1 MVVNTSKSPSTYA
14 RLLRAQRPAPVSLAC
29 PPSTHAC
36 FPIPSTKTRMS
47 STLDTRPGV
56 QPRICVLCLGSRDTH
71 THARTH
77 PPFTHTTHYTG
88 TIAIPRAE
96 EGVGRE
102 EDSGTT
108 RRLSKEGRKEGE
120 AWTST
125 TPRIMQSRTARY
137 VGQRQPS
144 ARPGK
149 DRHACVAVRPRVL
162 TLPSPSLPPS
172 LPFSPPRCTSCST
185 QRYVV
190 GRIRRGW
197 AARGAAGRG
206 DLNPFSTPSLSSLSP
221 PPPPPQALKRG
232 EPLTEESIRWL
243 LELHGEMFLIEQ
255 HYSTRT
261 RLRRLA
267 LNGTP
272 VAVRF

>member
-77 PPFTHTTHYTG
+77 PPYTHTTHYTG

-190 GRIRRGW
+190 GRIKKGMGSERSSRERRPKLF
-197 AARGAAGRG
+197 
-206 DLNPFSTPSLSSLSP
+206 LNPFPLFPPPLP
-221 PPPPPQALKRG
+221 PPP
-232 EPLTEESIRWL
+232 
-243 LELHGEMFLIEQ
+243 
-255 HYSTRT
+255 
-261 RLRRLA
+261 RR
-267 LNGTP
+267 
-272 VAVRF
+272 